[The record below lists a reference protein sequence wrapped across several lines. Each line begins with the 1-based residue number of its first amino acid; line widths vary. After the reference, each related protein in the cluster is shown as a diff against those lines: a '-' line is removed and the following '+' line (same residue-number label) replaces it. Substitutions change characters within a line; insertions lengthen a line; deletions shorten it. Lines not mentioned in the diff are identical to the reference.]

1 LLIHAGNCVGK
12 SYKGLPQLTKGRE
25 SMNRNI
31 FFLLLVAILTYSPC
45 IEAKTYRWVEE
56 NGVLRFS
63 DTPPPGMV
71 VEAPAAPRSKSAAE
85 EDPFERARASVP
97 IRFELNGEI
106 VDPEGNPLT
115 DVTMTIE
122 EHHFPPSSFE
132 YENIRKESTVNG
144 TFAVACTGC
153 PIHSLRFRV
162 PGYVSEESL
171 DKAAKI
177 LVVSIDD
184 VQKSNIDIIVSP
196 DDIKKKT
203 FKMQPCNCAI
213 RSKTNFLKGIN
224 YKKCETRASSKLGQ
238 I

>member
-1 LLIHAGNCVGK
+1 
-12 SYKGLPQLTKGRE
+12 
-25 SMNRNI
+25 
-31 FFLLLVAILTYSPC
+31 
-45 IEAKTYRWVEE
+45 
-56 NGVLRFS
+56 
-63 DTPPPGMV
+63 
-71 VEAPAAPRSKSAAE
+71 
-85 EDPFERARASVP
+85 
-97 IRFELNGEI
+97 
-106 VDPEGNPLT
+106 
-115 DVTMTIE
+115 MTIE

-196 DDIKKKT
+196 DDIKKKLL
-203 FKMQPCNCAI
+203 KCNHVIMQ
-213 RSKTNFLKGIN
+213 
-224 YKKCETRASSKLGQ
+224 
-238 I
+238 